1 MRYFINHNKK
11 TITAK
16 LKQYRGM
23 LQSEGILHQ
32 SWSPEHKTLVCLS
45 AYLFINP
52 HQETEK
58 QFHKRFRK

>member
-1 MRYFINHNKK
+1 
-11 TITAK
+11 
-16 LKQYRGM
+16 M

-58 QFHKRFRK
+58 TISQEISKMIAAIIVLHCIAKPFYQRNV